1 MTNLEVLSSL
11 RIEPSAADHHLGL
24 CRLLAGSFREKFAI
38 SARIDEEKIARL
50 LAASWPYRNEGDCR
64 QFTAFLQHT
73 PVGTIA
79 WKGKPRYGDDAFRA
93 GSQTNEPSLIALVLE
108 FGLWDVLRLTA
119 GMAALAYTPPEG
131 ECYVEHVAVHS
142 RYRGFGIGR
151 ELMRQA
157 LSFAYQH
164 GFTACSLHVSEH
176 NPGAMRLYESMGFS
190 HLRTERRPLGGWLFG
205 EQNWQLMK
213 RNIRGASKNN
223 TF

>member
-11 RIEPSAADHHLGL
+11 RIEPSSADYHLDA
-24 CRLLAGSFREKFAI
+24 CRLLAGSFRKKFAT
-38 SARIDEEKIARL
+38 SARMDKEKIARL

-64 QFTAFLQHT
+64 QYTAFLKHT

-79 WKGKPRYGDDAFRA
+79 WKGTPRYKDDAFRA

-119 GMAALAYTPPEG
+119 GMAALAYTPSEG

-142 RYRGFGIGR
+142 RYRGCGIGR
-151 ELMRQA
+151 KLMQQV

-164 GFTACSLHVSEH
+164 GFTVFSLHVSEH
-176 NPGAMRLYESMGFS
+176 NSGAMRLYESMGFS
-190 HLRTERRPLGGWLFG
+190 YVRTERRPLGGWLFG
-205 EQNWQLMK
+205 ERNWQLMK
-213 RNIRGASKNN
+213 RNVR
-223 TF
+223 